1 MWMNAA
7 EKNEFQRRQQ
17 RQAEQYR
24 RAGMS
29 REQIRAMAEYDRAEF
44 LSERRYRSHTQPL
57 SPSGEAEADR
67 ALMLAY
73 PAALT
78 VTLEE
83 QTALGWTEELGEELA
98 AKVRALTP
106 GQRELIGQLI
116 YEGWTQEAVARM
128 RGVDRRSVGR
138 MWRRAVERLR

>member
-1 MWMNAA
+1 MNS
-7 EKNEFQRRQQ
+7 EQVLQGIQR
-17 RQAEQYR
+17 APH
-24 RAGMS
+24 
-29 REQIRAMAEYDRAEF
+29 
-44 LSERRYRSHTQPL
+44 RSL
-57 SPSGEAEADR
+57 FN
-67 ALMLAY
+67 
-73 PAALT
+73 
-78 VTLEE
+78 
-83 QTALGWTEELGEELA
+83 ALGWTEELGEELA